1 MTKKANTPVALN
13 LPKNIGA
20 MHISND
26 LTLVERKLMNIVL
39 LNALYAE
46 RKQLTL
52 QHNDNGKKYYKI
64 TIEEITQH
72 LGWDSSNNTLKIK
85 EAIERLVSTTL
96 RFNILG
102 KQKTNNGKWNVV
114 ATLFSHAI
122 FLDNG
127 QDIMYCFND
136 VLKDIVISPTLYG
149 TLNLQE
155 QQNINSRYALALWEY
170 LCGELS
176 LGNGKQCTTPSMTLA
191 EYVELVAGSNVKYV
205 EFKHI
210 NKELIKEPL
219 KEIVKKTQLQVVTE
233 FTKEGRKTTGV
244 KFDVSTPKN
253 IKQDVIQAE
262 NISNFQHSLLEG
274 DKSVEKIT
282 EKLLELGISEKK
294 CKEFAKKY
302 PTPHIEANIAYI
314 VSQYK
319 TPKVGLAI
327 KAIEENYANHGV
339 KKTSTQQTLDLQEAK
354 KIEYLNLQSVEPEFE
369 YHLKRILMEYFSPI
383 HHSWIEC
390 LKIQSHTQELLVISL
405 FNTNQLDTIEK
416 NKDKFHDILHRECR
430 EAFNRAINYTL
441 TSFIP

>member
-46 RKQLTL
+46 RKQLTV

-72 LGWDSSNNTLKIK
+72 LGWDASNNTLKIK
-85 EAIERLVSTTL
+85 EAIEKLVSTTL
-96 RFNILG
+96 RFYILG

-253 IKQDVIQAE
+253 IQQDVIQIK
-262 NISNFQHSLLEG
+262 NTSNFQHSLLE
-274 DKSVEKIT
+274 DNNSVEKIT
-282 EKLLELGISEKK
+282 EKLLDIGISEKK

-302 PTPHIEANIAYI
+302 PASRIEANVAYAL
-314 VSQYK
+314 SQYK
-319 TPKVGLAI
+319 TPKVGLVV

-339 KKTSTQQTLDLQEAK
+339 AKTSTQQTLDLQEDK

-369 YHLKRILMEYFSPI
+369 AHLKRTLIEYFSPI
-383 HHSWIEC
+383 HHNWIEC
-390 LKIQSHTQELLVISL
+390 IKIQSHSQELIVISL
-405 FNTNQLDTIEK
+405 FNAKQVDTIEK
-416 NKDKFHDILHRECR
+416 NKDKFHDILSRECR
-430 EAFNRAINYTL
+430 EAFGQEIDYKL
-441 TSFIP
+441 IFFIP

>member
-136 VLKDIVISPTLYG
+136 VLKDIVKTIHNILPIIFTRTAES
-149 TLNLQE
+149 
-155 QQNINSRYALALWEY
+155 QQQICSCFVGVSLW
-170 LCGELS
+170 
-176 LGNGKQCTTPSMTLA
+176 
-191 EYVELVAGSNVKYV
+191 
-205 EFKHI
+205 
-210 NKELIKEPL
+210 
-219 KEIVKKTQLQVVTE
+219 
-233 FTKEGRKTTGV
+233 R
-244 KFDVSTPKN
+244 
-253 IKQDVIQAE
+253 VI
-262 NISNFQHSLLEG
+262 
-274 DKSVEKIT
+274 
-282 EKLLELGISEKK
+282 
-294 CKEFAKKY
+294 
-302 PTPHIEANIAYI
+302 P
-314 VSQYK
+314 
-319 TPKVGLAI
+319 
-327 KAIEENYANHGV
+327 
-339 KKTSTQQTLDLQEAK
+339 
-354 KIEYLNLQSVEPEFE
+354 
-369 YHLKRILMEYFSPI
+369 
-383 HHSWIEC
+383 W
-390 LKIQSHTQELLVISL
+390 
-405 FNTNQLDTIEK
+405 
-416 NKDKFHDILHRECR
+416 
-430 EAFNRAINYTL
+430 
-441 TSFIP
+441 

>member
-1 MTKKANTPVALN
+1 M
-13 LPKNIGA
+13 
-20 MHISND
+20 
-26 LTLVERKLMNIVL
+26 
-39 LNALYAE
+39 
-46 RKQLTL
+46 
-52 QHNDNGKKYYKI
+52 
-64 TIEEITQH
+64 
-72 LGWDSSNNTLKIK
+72 
-85 EAIERLVSTTL
+85 
-96 RFNILG
+96 
-102 KQKTNNGKWNVV
+102 
-114 ATLFSHAI
+114 
-122 FLDNG
+122 
-127 QDIMYCFND
+127 
-136 VLKDIVISPTLYG
+136 
-149 TLNLQE
+149 
-155 QQNINSRYALALWEY
+155 
-170 LCGELS
+170 
-176 LGNGKQCTTPSMTLA
+176 
-191 EYVELVAGSNVKYV
+191 
-205 EFKHI
+205 
-210 NKELIKEPL
+210 
-219 KEIVKKTQLQVVTE
+219 
-233 FTKEGRKTTGV
+233 
-244 KFDVSTPKN
+244 
-253 IKQDVIQAE
+253 
-262 NISNFQHSLLEG
+262 
-274 DKSVEKIT
+274 EKIT

-405 FNTNQLDTIEK
+405 FNANQLDTIEN